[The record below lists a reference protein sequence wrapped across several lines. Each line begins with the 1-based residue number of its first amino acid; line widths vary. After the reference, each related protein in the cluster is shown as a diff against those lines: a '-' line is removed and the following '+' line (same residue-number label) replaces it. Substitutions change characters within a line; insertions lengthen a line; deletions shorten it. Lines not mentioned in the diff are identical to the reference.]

1 MAGKRDTAMSGNGI
15 NQMSH
20 NGEMQMPQTMTTTG
34 ATGPEMGNDATKM
47 AGPAMTMETIRIDS
61 GTSETLPWQFC
72 IHPCSMEASTY
83 RLPTESRGMSEAALT
98 LCLTV
103 DTIWV
108 FFCMSI
114 EDFYLADAH
123 AYFGGICR

>member
-1 MAGKRDTAMSGNGI
+1 MTGKRDAAVSGNGI

-20 NGEMQMPQTMTTTG
+20 NGEMQMPQTMTTG
-34 ATGPEMGNDATKM
+34 ATGPEMGNEAATKM

-83 RLPTESRGMSEAALT
+83 RLPTESRGMSEAALI
-98 LCLTV
+98 LCFTV
-103 DTIWV
+103 DTMWV

-114 EDFYLADAH
+114 VDFYLADAH

>member
-1 MAGKRDTAMSGNGI
+1 
-15 NQMSH
+15 
-20 NGEMQMPQTMTTTG
+20 MTTE
-34 ATGPEMGNDATKM
+34 ATGPEMGNEAATKM

-83 RLPTESRGMSEAALT
+83 RLPTESRGMSEAALI
-98 LCLTV
+98 LCFTV
-103 DTIWV
+103 DTMWV

-114 EDFYLADAH
+114 VDFYLADAH